1 MAVTP
6 TVGRDSKENGM
17 QGFSLGL
24 LCSLCLLSVAEAA
37 TPAELPAS
45 ETAGLTVHYEQGL
58 LTVEAREVEVGRLF
72 QEVARQSGVTL
83 ALANPWPTPVTLSFA
98 QQPLEAGLH
107 SILRALQGLGR
118 VSYLMFYDE
127 TASLTQL
134 QVYLH
139 AQAASA
145 PRAMIPP
152 PPQDLSQHQAIPV
165 LPMEGANPI
174 ARGDVLG
181 PMEKAQPP
189 QGSDEITPME
199 QAQPPPGGREAT
211 AMERAEPVPEAA
223 VVAPMPTAPPPEG
236 GLTDPMEKAA
246 PRVEKGG
253 VLPPLQSAPGATH

>member
-1 MAVTP
+1 MPWAATTTERSRLV
-6 TVGRDSKENGM
+6 
-17 QGFSLGL
+17 LGPL
-24 LCSLCLLSVAEAA
+24 LGVLCSLWFPSMAEAA

-45 ETAGLTVHYEQGL
+45 ETSGLTVRYEQGL
-58 LTVEAREVEVGRLF
+58 LTVEATEVEVGRLF

-83 ALANPWPTPVTLSFA
+83 ALATPWPMPVTLSFA

-118 VSYLMFYDE
+118 VSYLLFYDE

-165 LPMEGANPI
+165 IPMAGANPI
-174 ARGDVLG
+174 SRGDVLG
-181 PMEKAQPP
+181 PLEKAQPV

-199 QAQPPPGGREAT
+199 QAQPPPGGKEAT
-211 AMERAEPVPEAA
+211 AMEHAEPVPEVG
-223 VVAPMPTAPPPEG
+223 VVAPMPVAPAPAG
-236 GLTDPMEKAA
+236 GLTVPMEKAV
-246 PRVEKGG
+246 PRVENGWG
-253 VLPPLQSAPGATH
+253 LPSLESAPAAAN

>member
-1 MAVTP
+1 MPWAATTTERSRLV
-6 TVGRDSKENGM
+6 
-17 QGFSLGL
+17 LGL
-24 LCSLCLLSVAEAA
+24 LLSVLCSLWFPSMAGAA

-45 ETAGLTVHYEQGL
+45 ETSGLTVRYEQGL
-58 LTVEAREVEVGRLF
+58 LTVEAKEVEVGRLF

-118 VSYLMFYDE
+118 VSYLLFYDE

-165 LPMEGANPI
+165 IPMEGANPI
-174 ARGDVLG
+174 ARGDGLG

-199 QAQPPPGGREAT
+199 QAQSPPGGREAT

-223 VVAPMPTAPPPEG
+223 VLAPMQVAPSPEG
-236 GLTDPMEKAA
+236 GITVPMKKAV
-246 PRVEKGG
+246 PRVEKGWL
-253 VLPPLQSAPGATH
+253 LPPLESAPAAAN